1 MYIIKDSYNGCILI
15 YELWGL
21 FYLQCIQRYFCTLQ
35 VVKLAK
41 EKAKEFEFD
50 VERKKIFR

>member
-1 MYIIKDSYNGCILI
+1 MNIHLQR
-15 YELWGL
+15 YELWFL
-21 FYLQCIQRYFCTLQ
+21 FLYQFMQRYFCTLQ

-50 VERKKIFR
+50 VEKKKLFRYGNYFK

>member
-1 MYIIKDSYNGCILI
+1 MHSNI
-15 YELWGL
+15 WTMGL

-50 VERKKIFR
+50 VERKKIFRWLFGKLFE